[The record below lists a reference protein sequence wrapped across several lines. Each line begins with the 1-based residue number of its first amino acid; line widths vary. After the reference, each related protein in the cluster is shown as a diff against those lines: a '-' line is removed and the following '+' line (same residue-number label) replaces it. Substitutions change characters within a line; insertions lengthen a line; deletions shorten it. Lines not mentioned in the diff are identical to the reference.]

1 LSKEAEM
8 ADAGLFI
15 GFGLPVRGRERQ
27 AVKVF
32 GEALEYYARLQQQG
46 EIESFE
52 TVLLDPHGGD
62 LGGFTLVRGDPDKL
76 SSIRTSEEFLRL
88 NIRADLITEGYG
100 VIGATLGEQV
110 GTLIG
115 VYTEQVEDLT

>member
-1 LSKEAEM
+1 M

-32 GEALEYYARLQQQG
+32 TEALEYYARLQQQG

-52 TVLLDPHGGD
+52 TVFLESHGGD
-62 LGGFTLVRGDPDKL
+62 LDGFTLLRGNPDKP
-76 SSIRTSEEFLRL
+76 SSIRTSDEFLRL
-88 NIRADLITEGYG
+88 SVRADLITEGFG
-100 VIGATLGEQV
+100 VIGAILGEQV
-110 GTLIG
+110 GTLMG
-115 VYTEQVEDLT
+115 VFNEQVEDLT